1 MRQEK
6 DADEMELLVER
17 LISQL
22 EHEKK
27 IKQRMD
33 HEIKRLNKELVIYEK
48 EIMDKNNKIYI
59 LELNAIRSGKS
70 MRVSKSTNNLESR
83 YSNNQKV

>member
-1 MRQEK
+1 LRQEK
-6 DADEMELLVER
+6 DTDEMELLVER